1 MTRRLLSMAAIA
13 GVFVTVL
20 APGTR
25 SQNLF
30 EKLVLPGP
38 VIEGHAKLEN
48 DCGKCHEPFSRKS
61 QTRLC
66 VACHKEIAVDRLT
79 SQRFHGRRP
88 DAAKQDC
95 NHCHADHVGREGD
108 IVQFDRETFDH
119 ASTNFPLRDAH
130 AVVSCASC
138 HARTAKFRG
147 APGRCVDCHRE
158 IEPHKGNLGDACDK
172 CHAETE
178 WQRVKPFDHEA
189 TKFPLR
195 DAHRSVSCFA
205 CHGGER
211 YKGIGAECVDCHLIQ
226 DVHAGRYG
234 TKCASCHGENKW
246 SLVRFNHDRD
256 TRYPLQGSHS
266 KVKCDACHTGD
277 LYRDKLATTCVSC
290 HHKDDRHKGQLGT
303 KCEQCHSEV
312 SWRRTTAFDHDITR
326 FPLIGRHAAIACEGC
341 HRSPEFKSTPL
352 TCAGCHRDKHHEGR
366 LGPNCGLCH
375 NPYSWKQ
382 WRFDHDSRTNYPL
395 TGAHRDLNCHACHV
409 TRNVTKVTTPTDCF
423 SCHRQDDAHQGAFG
437 RVCER
442 CHTTTSFKQLG
453 RRP

>member
-1 MTRRLLSMAAIA
+1 
-13 GVFVTVL
+13 
-20 APGTR
+20 
-25 SQNLF
+25 
-30 EKLVLPGP
+30 
-38 VIEGHAKLEN
+38 
-48 DCGKCHEPFSRKS
+48 
-61 QTRLC
+61 
-66 VACHKEIAVDRLT
+66 
-79 SQRFHGRRP
+79 
-88 DAAKQDC
+88 
-95 NHCHADHVGREGD
+95 
-108 IVQFDRETFDH
+108 
-119 ASTNFPLRDAH
+119 
-130 AVVSCASC
+130 
-138 HARTAKFRG
+138 
-147 APGRCVDCHRE
+147 
-158 IEPHKGNLGDACDK
+158 
-172 CHAETE
+172 
-178 WQRVKPFDHEA
+178 
-189 TKFPLR
+189 
-195 DAHRSVSCFA
+195 
-205 CHGGER
+205 
-211 YKGIGAECVDCHLIQ
+211 VDCHLIQ

-290 HHKDDRHKGQLGT
+290 HHKDDRHTGQLGAR
-303 KCEQCHSEV
+303 CEQCHSEV